1 MPTTG
6 EVKIGHERV
15 FVVLSDVHDGSS
27 TRSSRGELRSMHVH
41 VELPYLRADAQ
52 VWRSDSAI
60 ETPLAPFFD
69 ELGAQWK
76 GWEGV
81 KEWRNY
87 DGNFALS
94 CTNDGLGHVTV
105 TVELQVPSLRPLR
118 SAVRLRAVLR
128 EGSERVP
135 APDGLPPLNRTRV
148 ARRRRDRAVGHRTR
162 Q

>member
-15 FVVLSDVHDGSS
+15 FVVLSDVHDGTS
-27 TRSSRGELRSMHVH
+27 TRSSKGELWSMHVH

-87 DGNFALS
+87 DGTFALS

-105 TVELQVPSLRPLR
+105 TVELQVRSPYQWLVRGDVPLD
-118 SAVRLRAVLR
+118 AGQLEEMAR
-128 EGSERVP
+128 E
-135 APDGLPPLNRTRV
+135 L
-148 ARRRRDRAVGHRTR
+148 HRFE
-162 Q
+162 QSPGNK